1 MDTENTQKQN
11 NNNSMIIIV
20 SMVVLL
26 LVLGGA
32 VYAFSKNKTTNTE
45 SMESNI
51 SGSEELNEKDSEKMM
66 EEDTMMDDNQ
76 VPNVSPTDSMME
88 ENSMIDDTNSMMSD
102 EGTVTVNIEA
112 GMYYYKP
119 NQIKVKQ
126 GDTVKVVMNSIEGMH
141 DFNVDEFNVKTKV
154 IKDGETVEATF
165 VADKVGTYKYYCSVG
180 NHRAMGM
187 VGTLVVE

>member
-11 NNNSMIIIV
+11 NNNSMIVIV
-20 SMVVLL
+20 SIVVLL

-32 VYAFSKNKTTNTE
+32 VYAFSKSKNTNTE

-51 SGSEELNEKDSEKMM
+51 SSSEELNENDSEKMM
-66 EEDTMMDDNQ
+66 EGDTMMDDTQ
-76 VPNVSPTDSMME
+76 IPSVSPTDSIMQEDSMM
-88 ENSMIDDTNSMMSD
+88 NDTNSMMSD
-102 EGTVTVNIEA
+102 EGIVTVNVEA

-126 GDTVKVVMNSIEGMH
+126 GDTVKVVMNSVEGMH
-141 DFNVDEFNVKTKV
+141 DFNIDELSVKTKV

-165 VADKVGTYKYYCSVG
+165 VADKVGTYEYYCSVG